1 MKSQRRQPAKKPLEL
16 RLLKETPG
24 FMLRLLQ
31 LKFFEAFYPHFA
43 ELGMSP
49 ATYAVLVMLRDNG
62 GVGASDVAAV
72 LRVQLPNLIKLLN
85 ELEAGGL
92 LKRVKSKNDG
102 RAIELVLTAKGEKLA
117 DQALKMTKP
126 YNQAMLSK
134 LDEAEQRRFMDALN
148 RLVSL

>member
-1 MKSQRRQPAKKPLEL
+1 
-16 RLLKETPG
+16 
-24 FMLRLLQ
+24 MLRLLQ
-31 LKFFEAFYPHFA
+31 LEFFEAFYPHFA
-43 ELGMSP
+43 ELGLSP
-49 ATYAVLVMLRDNG
+49 ATYAILVMLRDNP

-72 LRVQLPNLIKLLN
+72 LRLQLPNLIKLLN

-92 LKRVKSKNDG
+92 LKRMKSRNDG

-117 DQALKMTKP
+117 DQALKSAKP

-134 LDEAEQRRFMDALN
+134 LDEAEQRRFIDALN